1 MNRSARIAL
10 TTILLLVPAFA
21 IAQAPSM
28 GSWLTSRQ
36 LASNADTRATWGAAK
51 ETGWAGL
58 PQRAVTI
65 NVNGVAH
72 PLCLSA
78 PGSGAIGQG
87 WAGIGSATLKGAG
100 VIIMRC
106 RTHSGDTEGGWA
118 FEYAANKPAPLW
130 INTSASNP
138 EPQGAIVLA
147 RQAASGRPVYA
158 CQFDQGGGKFVGHIG
173 DDGKCYGANAGGGK
187 ATATTY
193 QTLVSKGTGADA
205 QPRYGWVAGGANFL
219 PHGDLAKAGVDGIR
233 GGLAFDRKLCRVADG
248 GHTWPGWLEGTSC
261 SYLTYFGNNTTR
273 KTANKYEVLRVKP
286 GAPKAPYVFNR
297 FGGKAFY
304 ACTAEYSVNGKNVHV
319 IFGFTNN
326 TASCTDGSKS
336 TDVKPDKFGGWGKI
350 RMIELPNTDGD
361 RA

>member
-21 IAQAPSM
+21 LAQAPTI
-28 GSWLTSRQ
+28 GSWLTSRK
-36 LASNADTRATWGAAK
+36 LAANADTRATWGAAK
-51 ETGWAGL
+51 DTGWTAF

-65 NVNGVAH
+65 NINGAAH
-72 PLCLSA
+72 PLCVSA
-78 PGSGAIGQG
+78 PGSGNSGLG
-87 WAGIGSATLKGAG
+87 WAGIGSATPRGADI
-100 VIIMRC
+100 IIMRC
-106 RTHSGDTEGGWA
+106 RTHSGDTDGGWA

-130 INTSASNP
+130 INTSASTP
-138 EPQGAIVLA
+138 EPQGAIALA
-147 RQAASGRPVYA
+147 TQAASGRPVYA
-158 CQFDQGGGKFVGHIG
+158 CQFDQGGKFVGHIG
-173 DDGKCYGANAGGGK
+173 DDGKCYGANTGGGK

-205 QPRYGWVAGGANFL
+205 QPRYGWVAAGSGFI
-219 PHGDLAKAGVDGIR
+219 PHGALATGGVDGIR
-233 GGLAFDRKLCRVADG
+233 GGNAITKTICRAANG
-248 GHTWPGWLEGTSC
+248 GHTWPGWVEGTGC
-261 SYLTYFGNNTTR
+261 TYFTYFGDATTK
-273 KTANKYEVLRVKP
+273 KTANKYEVLRVKS

-297 FGGKAFY
+297 FGGKNFY
-304 ACTAEYSVNGKNVHV
+304 ACTAEYSVSGKNVHV

-336 TDVKPDKFGGWGKI
+336 TDVKPDKFGGWSKI